1 MVGYRWFAKQQADIL
16 QIKGFVRNIGRGE
29 VEILA
34 QGKSTDIQTYIEYLK
49 QGPSRA
55 RVEKI
60 VNEQINSEKIYQQ
73 FSIRM

>member
-34 QGKSTDIQTYIEYLK
+34 QGKSTDIQTYIEHLK

-60 VNEQINSEKIYQQ
+60 VNEPVSSEKIYQQ
-73 FSIRM
+73 FSITM